1 MASRLS
7 DRLLAVGIA
16 AETVQAAIARQAVYG
31 GALDTAVLE
40 MDVLDEPAL
49 WAEMGVAA
57 GLPLPEAALCE
68 SPVKCVNADGSIIE
82 LDGAWSER
90 ARAVPVGVHNGA
102 LQVLCGEPVAHAE
115 LAAASVKLGVPFTL
129 YIVPEVRLAAVRQA
143 VFDRPMPPRLLR
155 LFARIAGAEPVRRW
169 QTSQIKPVA
178 IDEKRGVEV
187 LPRRTPVAPAA
198 AVVAP
203 TLPVLATLPTLPTS
217 PAAPTAALKA
227 ASAVASA
234 AGKAEVP
241 KLIGQLVGAGAVA
254 ARSELVKLTGQ
265 DFGTKVKR
273 WQAWW
278 EKHHDADRVEWL
290 FEGLS
295 HKEEQ
300 VRATAEREL
309 RALTGEYFGYHFDLP
324 RRAREHARERWQA
337 WWYESGRARKT

>member
-7 DRLLAVGIA
+7 DRLLDMGIA
-16 AETVQAAIARQAVYG
+16 ADTVQAAIARQAVYG

-49 WAEMGVAA
+49 WAEMGVAS

-68 SPVKCVNADGSIIE
+68 SPVKCVNADGSIID

-102 LQVLCGEPVAHAE
+102 LQVLCGEPVADAE
-115 LAAASVKLGVPFTL
+115 LAAASARIGVPFTL

-178 IDEKRGVEV
+178 IDERRGVEV

-198 AVVAP
+198 P
-203 TLPVLATLPTLPTS
+203 PPSGPVLPPLPTM
-217 PAAPTAALKA
+217 PAAPTPALKA
-227 ASAVASA
+227 ASAAATA

-241 KLIGQLVGAGAVA
+241 KLIGQLVGAGAAA
-254 ARSELVKLTGQ
+254 ARSELV
-265 DFGTKVKR
+265 
-273 WQAWW
+273 
-278 EKHHDADRVEWL
+278 
-290 FEGLS
+290 
-295 HKEEQ
+295 
-300 VRATAEREL
+300 
-309 RALTGEYFGYHFDLP
+309 
-324 RRAREHARERWQA
+324 
-337 WWYESGRARKT
+337 

>member
-7 DRLLAVGIA
+7 DRLLDVGIA
-16 AETVQAAIARQAVYG
+16 ADTVQAAIARQAVYG

-49 WAEMGVAA
+49 WAEMGVAS

-82 LDGAWSER
+82 LDGVWSER
-90 ARAVPVGVHNGA
+90 ARAVPVGVHAGA
-102 LQVLCGEPVAHAE
+102 LQVLCGEPVEHAE
-115 LAAASVKLGVPFTL
+115 LAAASARLGVPFSL

-155 LFARIAGAEPVRRW
+155 LFARIAGAEPVRKW

-187 LPRRTPVAPAA
+187 LPRRTPAAPAA
-198 AVVAP
+198 AAGAAP
-203 TLPVLATLPTLPTS
+203 TLPVLPTLPTS
-217 PAAPTAALKA
+217 PAAAPTAALKA
-227 ASAVASA
+227 ASAAASA
-234 AGKAEVP
+234 LGKAEVP

-278 EKHHDADRVEWL
+278 EKHRDADRVEWL

-300 VRATAEREL
+300 VRAAAEREL
-309 RALTGEYFGYHFDLP
+309 RAITGEYFGYHFDLP
-324 RRAREHARERWQA
+324 RREREHARERWQS

>member
-7 DRLLAVGIA
+7 DRLLDVGIA
-16 AETVQAAIARQAVYG
+16 AETVQSAIARQAVYG

-49 WAEMGVAA
+49 WAEMGVAS

-82 LDGAWSER
+82 LDGVWSER
-90 ARAVPVGVHNGA
+90 ARAVPVGVHDGA
-102 LQVLCGEPVAHAE
+102 LQMLCGEPVAHTE
-115 LAAASVKLGVPFTL
+115 LAAASARIGVPFSL

-187 LPRRTPVAPAA
+187 LPRPTPAPVPVVAA
-198 AVVAP
+198 AAAP
-203 TLPVLATLPTLPTS
+203 
-217 PAAPTAALKA
+217 PAAPTAAVKA
-227 ASAVASA
+227 ASVAASA

-241 KLIGQLVGAGAVA
+241 KLIGQLVGAGAAA

-265 DFGTKVKR
+265 DFGSKVKR

-278 EKHHDADRVEWL
+278 DKHHDADRVEWL

-295 HKEEQ
+295 HKETN
-300 VRATAEREL
+300 VREAAERAL
-309 RALTGEYFGYHFDLP
+309 RSITGEYFGYHFDLP
-324 RRAREHARERWQA
+324 RREREHARERWQS

>member
-7 DRLLAVGIA
+7 DRLLDMGIA
-16 AETVQAAIARQAVYG
+16 ADTVQAAIARQAVYG

-49 WAEMGVAA
+49 WAEMGLAS

-68 SPVKCVNADGSIIE
+68 SPVKCVNADGSIID
-82 LDGAWSER
+82 LDAAWSER

-102 LQVLCGEPVAHAE
+102 LQVLCGEPVADAE
-115 LAAASVKLGVPFTL
+115 LAAASARIGVPFTL

-178 IDEKRGVEV
+178 IDERRGVEV

-198 AVVAP
+198 P
-203 TLPVLATLPTLPTS
+203 PPSGPVLPPLPTM
-217 PAAPTAALKA
+217 PAAPTPALKA
-227 ASAVASA
+227 ASAAATA

-241 KLIGQLVGAGAVA
+241 KLIGQLVGAGAAA

-278 EKHHDADRVEWL
+278 DKHHEADRVEWL

-295 HKEEQ
+295 HKEDQ
-300 VRATAEREL
+300 VRAIAEREL
-309 RALTGEYFGYHFDLP
+309 RGITGEYFGYHFDLS
-324 RRAREHARERWQA
+324 RREREHARERWQS

>member
-7 DRLLAVGIA
+7 DRLLDMGIA
-16 AETVQAAIARQAVYG
+16 ADTVQAAIARQAVYG
-31 GALDTAVLE
+31 GALDTALLE

-49 WAEMGVAA
+49 WAEMGVAS

-68 SPVKCVNADGSIIE
+68 SPVKCVNADGSIID
-82 LDGAWSER
+82 LDGGWSER
-90 ARAVPVGVHNGA
+90 ARAVPVGVHDGA

-115 LAAASVKLGVPFTL
+115 LAAASARIGVPFTL

-169 QTSQIKPVA
+169 QTSQIKPVT

-198 AVVAP
+198 P
-203 TLPVLATLPTLPTS
+203 PPSGPVLPPLPTM
-217 PAAPTAALKA
+217 PAAPTPALKA
-227 ASAVASA
+227 ASAAATA

-241 KLIGQLVGAGAVA
+241 KLMGQLVGAGAAA

-278 EKHHDADRVEWL
+278 DKHHDDDRVEWL

-300 VRATAEREL
+300 VRAVAEREL
-309 RALTGEYFGYHFDLP
+309 RGITGEYFGYHFDLP
-324 RRAREHARERWQA
+324 RRQREHARERWQA

>member
-7 DRLLAVGIA
+7 DRLLDVGIA
-16 AETVQAAIARQAVYG
+16 AETVQGAIARQAVYG

-49 WAEMGVAA
+49 WAEMGVAS

-68 SPVKCVNADGSIIE
+68 SPVKCVNADGSIID

-102 LQVLCGEPVAHAE
+102 LQVLCGEPVADAE
-115 LAAASVKLGVPFTL
+115 LAAASARIGVPFTL

-178 IDEKRGVEV
+178 IDETRGVEV

-198 AVVAP
+198 P
-203 TLPVLATLPTLPTS
+203 PPSGPVLPPLPTM
-217 PAAPTAALKA
+217 PAAPTPALKA
-227 ASAVASA
+227 ASAAATA

-241 KLIGQLVGAGAVA
+241 RLIGQLVGAGAAA

-278 EKHHDADRVEWL
+278 DKHHDDDRVEWL

-300 VRATAEREL
+300 VRAIAEREL
-309 RALTGEYFGYHFDLP
+309 RGITGEYFGYHFDLS
-324 RRAREHARERWQA
+324 RREREHARERWQA